1 MIDGK
6 HEGEEAVITK
16 INENVASV
24 ILKES
29 QEEIR
34 VYVNDLIL
42 SQKVLDNKQIDNN
55 YRKMD
60 LLRIRSNT
68 EAGMVIRVNRD
79 SLEVLEL
86 DGELNIIKLF

>member
-1 MIDGK
+1 
-6 HEGEEAVITK
+6 
-16 INENVASV
+16 
-24 ILKES
+24 
-29 QEEIR
+29 
-34 VYVNDLIL
+34 
-42 SQKVLDNKQIDNN
+42 VLDNKQIDNN